1 MVEGADSADSTRQGL
16 ARQRAEGDTCSM
28 VKYATLVSILVQR
41 LKATEKATPKV
52 YHIATY
58 MVSFKNL
65 LEQRQ

>member
-1 MVEGADSADSTRQGL
+1 
-16 ARQRAEGDTCSM
+16 M